1 MMALILSLLHS
12 ENLHDLI
19 AQVIDHIHRDAAGL
33 RLWGKAVKCR
43 CGAWTRPRKVLK
55 YGLDMI
61 CQTARV
67 LNLDQFYMPRPKT
80 DAAYIAAAQAFAQQA
95 KPFEKEFVKRGLR
108 PDFIASLNATAA
120 DLQQWSL
127 AQNSS
132 KGAHSS
138 SIADFNE
145 TLRLALINLKRLDA
159 LVKNTLT
166 DNAGIMAAWKIARR
180 VGRPA
185 AKAST
190 APVAASPE
198 VAVAKAV

>member
-1 MMALILSLLHS
+1 
-12 ENLHDLI
+12 
-19 AQVIDHIHRDAAGL
+19 
-33 RLWGKAVKCR
+33 
-43 CGAWTRPRKVLK
+43 
-55 YGLDMI
+55 
-61 CQTARV
+61 
-67 LNLDQFYMPRPKT
+67 
-80 DAAYIAAAQAFAQQA
+80 
-95 KPFEKEFVKRGLR
+95 
-108 PDFIASLNATAA
+108 LNATAA